1 MDKITSDY
9 SNIEQLL
16 KSIVKKYTLKDNV
29 TIGGDY
35 SKDDKSVNLNILDSE
50 LKQNIITYNV
60 ELSILQSN
68 NNPVSYFDYLDKM
81 VVGNS
86 DIRIK
91 NNNGLV
97 TYQANSELES
107 RYIMKKKISI
117 EVNINSVKW
126 TVNETINKIN
136 FNLQGE

>member
-35 SKDDKSVNLNILDSE
+35 SKDDKSVNLNILNSE
-50 LKQNIITYNV
+50 CKQDKIIYNV
-60 ELSILQSN
+60 ELSILQSD

-81 VVGNS
+81 VAGND
-86 DIRIK
+86 DIRI
-91 NNNGLV
+91 NRDGIV
-97 TYQANSELES
+97 TYQVDNKVEN
-107 RYIMKKKISI
+107 RYIMKKNISI
-117 EVNINSVKW
+117 EIDISAIKW

-136 FNLQGE
+136 FNLQGD